1 MADFDQ
7 FERSLASA
15 LRSDADMSV
24 AGFEPAT
31 IASAAMASGQPRSVR
46 MPRRFT
52 GMPWTNRWPV
62 AAAAVIGVLVVG
74 VGILVVPRGRPA
86 VVGGPSPTSGS
97 DASPS
102 VPAAVAPS
110 QTPSETPSQSVASP
124 RAGTWIA
131 TGTMGTP
138 RSGYTTVRLL
148 DGRVLAAGGYM
159 GLEPDDAITSA
170 ELYDPES
177 GTWSATGNMVKP
189 HAGFPATLLRDGRV
203 LVGDIDLADVGDGRT
218 RTAEV
223 YDPASGTWSATGNM
237 VADRGGNAEGTLL
250 RDGRVLVTGR
260 YGAELYDPDSG
271 TWTATGKMIEP
282 PAQHAAVL
290 LPDGNVLVVKGDH
303 LRHPVELYDPATGTW
318 SAGADMHES
327 YMGVSATL
335 LGNGN
340 VLVLGGQFNG
350 PISAELYDPA
360 SGTWTVVEEF
370 PRVSTTGATLLSDGR
385 VLLPGPDGF
394 RLYDPDSGTWTAAAS
409 PEHGGD
415 ATLLLDG
422 RVLVVGPEASELYIP
437 GGP

>member
-1 MADFDQ
+1 
-7 FERSLASA
+7 
-15 LRSDADMSV
+15 
-24 AGFEPAT
+24 
-31 IASAAMASGQPRSVR
+31 
-46 MPRRFT
+46 
-52 GMPWTNRWPV
+52 
-62 AAAAVIGVLVVG
+62 
-74 VGILVVPRGRPA
+74 
-86 VVGGPSPTSGS
+86 
-97 DASPS
+97 
-102 VPAAVAPS
+102 
-110 QTPSETPSQSVASP
+110 
-124 RAGTWIA
+124 
-131 TGTMGTP
+131 
-138 RSGYTTVRLL
+138 
-148 DGRVLAAGGYM
+148 M

-170 ELYDPES
+170 ELYDPE
-177 GTWSATGNMVKP
+177 GATWSATGNMVKP

-203 LVGDIDLADVGDGRT
+203 LVGDLSTSLTWATAGPGPS
-218 RTAEV
+218 AEV

-260 YGAELYDPDSG
+260 LRRRTLRPRQRDLDHHGEDDR
-271 TWTATGKMIEP
+271 TAG
-282 PAQHAAVL
+282 PARGRPASRRQRARGERRPSPA
-290 LPDGNVLVVKGDH
+290 P
-303 LRHPVELYDPATGTW
+303 PVELYDPATGTW

-360 SGTWTVVEEF
+360 SGTRTVVEEF
-370 PRVSTTGATLLSDGR
+370 PEVSTTGATLLSDGR

-437 GGP
+437 AARDRPCYGAAYHSSGSWALLRVPRSPSGGASTPQLPEERACTPLPGLRTNPSAGSRPRLNRTARQSAGAWRHQRP